1 MSYVYCSFCVFFF
14 FFFSSRRRHTRF
26 DCDWSSDVC
35 SSDLRDDDR
44 ALQPAHQS
52 GRPPGRRGTSAGVA
66 RQGRAPER
74 HGPLALQE
82 GRSAGE
88 TARLVG
94 RLRKPHGQQ
103 GEVSVFPLVEN
114 PGAVF
119 VPHARLYVVNEER
132 QVVAG
137 PLIVARRRAY
147 HREWL
152 LGVVGVTARA
162 VVESWRGALLPR
174 GEGPSRA

>member
-1 MSYVYCSFCVFFF
+1 M
-14 FFFSSRRRHTRF
+14 
-26 DCDWSSDVC
+26 
-35 SSDLRDDDR
+35 
-44 ALQPAHQS
+44 
-52 GRPPGRRGTSAGVA
+52 A

-74 HGPLALQE
+74 YGPLAFQE
-82 GRSAGE
+82 GRSVGE

-119 VPHARLYVVNEER
+119 VPRARLYVVNEER

-147 HREWL
+147 DRDWL
-152 LGVVGVTARA
+152 LGFVGVTSRA
-162 VVESWRGALLPR
+162 VGEAWRGPLGARGAGPTGGERRGAL
-174 GEGPSRA
+174 